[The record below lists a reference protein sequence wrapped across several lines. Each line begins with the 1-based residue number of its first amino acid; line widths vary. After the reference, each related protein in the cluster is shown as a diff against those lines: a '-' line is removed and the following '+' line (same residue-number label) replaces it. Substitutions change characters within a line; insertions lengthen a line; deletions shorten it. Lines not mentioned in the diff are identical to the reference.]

1 MAGSSEGKRKRKR
14 EYNRYTPQ
22 QRAEIAEYA
31 RVHGNTK
38 AAKHFSE
45 KLNMCIDESSVRN
58 MKKQLVKRL
67 KFDGADTV
75 ESLPTEQRGRP
86 TFLGEHEEDILKY
99 VTSLRESG
107 GIVNV
112 SIMQSAVRGII
123 MHKEKC
129 LLAEFGGSLVINRTL
144 AYSLLKRFGLVK
156 RKGTKAAR
164 ATPANFPILKEE
176 YLARITKLV
185 ADHKIPDSLLINW
198 DQTGIKLVPVSEW
211 TMAKKGSNQVA
222 ITGLGD
228 KRLITGV
235 LACAASGEVLPPQLL
250 YGGRSDACHPKYK
263 FPVGWDIHHSEN
275 HWSNKDTMTRYVD
288 KVIIPHVEMVRE
300 RDDLPIKQHAV
311 CIFDVF
317 AAHRND
323 ELVQKLR
330 GKNINAVYVPASC
343 TGDLQPLD
351 AKPSPNQI
359 FKDTLKEE
367 FNDWY
372 SSKITAG
379 LKAGKEVAKIDIDLR
394 MSAIKPVHAMWMVRA
409 FKKLSDSHDK
419 IKSAWHTTGILEAVL
434 ASRKLDEWSP
444 WWVIKQTLS
453 TQTMWVGYTVWTYSR
468 IDMC

>member
-1 MAGSSEGKRKRKR
+1 M
-14 EYNRYTPQ
+14 
-22 QRAEIAEYA
+22 
-31 RVHGNTK
+31 
-38 AAKHFSE
+38 
-45 KLNMCIDESSVRN
+45 
-58 MKKQLVKRL
+58 VKRL

-86 TFLGEHEEDILKY
+86 TFHGEHEEDILKY

-164 ATPANFPILKEE
+164 ATPANFSILKEE

-185 ADHKIPDSLLINW
+185 ADHNIPDSLLINW

-250 YGGRSDACHPKYK
+250 NGGRSDACHPKYK

-288 KVIIPHVEMVRE
+288 KVIIP
-300 RDDLPIKQHAV
+300 
-311 CIFDVF
+311 
-317 AAHRND
+317 
-323 ELVQKLR
+323 
-330 GKNINAVYVPASC
+330 
-343 TGDLQPLD
+343 
-351 AKPSPNQI
+351 
-359 FKDTLKEE
+359 
-367 FNDWY
+367 
-372 SSKITAG
+372 
-379 LKAGKEVAKIDIDLR
+379 
-394 MSAIKPVHAMWMVRA
+394 
-409 FKKLSDSHDK
+409 
-419 IKSAWHTTGILEAVL
+419 
-434 ASRKLDEWSP
+434 
-444 WWVIKQTLS
+444 
-453 TQTMWVGYTVWTYSR
+453 
-468 IDMC
+468 